1 MLGGVRVRLAPGTE
15 PERAIA
21 EIKQLIGSRASAVG
35 ATSRNNPVDQRDD
48 YVRWTTDAEV
58 HLGSVLDRRDAQ
70 AFFESPRHRDICSM
84 PPGNQLATLIYA
96 EVDALTRDM
105 QEALDYL
112 QGHLRRMRAAPG
124 FPVVVDSNVLLQCQR
139 LDNVNWRA
147 ELKGEAR
154 VMVPLR
160 VIEEI
165 DAKKYGDTKRLRS
178 VARELLPWLDS
189 LFPSGDPGPVRLRDD
204 ATIELVLAERPRFRP
219 SDADEEVLDVAH
231 DVLRYAGE
239 IKVLTADTGMR
250 VRARSEGLGVLFVP
264 AGWRRPAGDADPA
277 VSPRS

>member
-1 MLGGVRVRLAPGTE
+1 M
-15 PERAIA
+15 
-21 EIKQLIGSRASAVG
+21 
-35 ATSRNNPVDQRDD
+35 
-48 YVRWTTDAEV
+48 
-58 HLGSVLDRRDAQ
+58 
-70 AFFESPRHRDICSM
+70 
-84 PPGNQLATLIYA
+84 
-96 EVDALTRDM
+96 
-105 QEALDYL
+105 
-112 QGHLRRMRAAPG
+112 
-124 FPVVVDSNVLLQCQR
+124 LLQCQR

-147 ELKGEAR
+147 ELKGAAR

-178 VARELLPWLDS
+178 VARELLPWVDS

-231 DVLRYAGE
+231 DVLRYGGE
-239 IKVLTADTGMR
+239 VKVLTADTGMR

-277 VSPRS
+277 VSLGS